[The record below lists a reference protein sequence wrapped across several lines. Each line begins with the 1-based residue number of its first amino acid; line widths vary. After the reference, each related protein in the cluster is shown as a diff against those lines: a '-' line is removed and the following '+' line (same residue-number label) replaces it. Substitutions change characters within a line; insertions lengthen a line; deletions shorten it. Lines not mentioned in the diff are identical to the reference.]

1 MFTVN
6 LIVED
11 NILSTANI
19 TQQQLDEVINGIEL
33 AASLW
38 SRYIDGNNAV
48 IDISLGFED
57 LSESTLAEAG
67 STFFTRNNG
76 PIESEVINELNG
88 QSGEFSTDG
97 QFTID
102 LPSLKNIEKVVI
114 NKAVIQG
121 KKSPL
126 LVYQDDVPK
135 KAASE

>member
-88 QSGEFSTDG
+88 QSGEFSTD
-97 QFTID
+97 
-102 LPSLKNIEKVVI
+102 
-114 NKAVIQG
+114 
-121 KKSPL
+121 
-126 LVYQDDVPK
+126 VYD
-135 KAASE
+135 